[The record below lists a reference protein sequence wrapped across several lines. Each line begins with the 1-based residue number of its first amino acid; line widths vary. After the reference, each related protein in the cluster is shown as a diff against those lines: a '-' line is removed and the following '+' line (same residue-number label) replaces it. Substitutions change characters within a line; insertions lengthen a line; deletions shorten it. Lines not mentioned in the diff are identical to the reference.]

1 VSLRIAELRAKAEQ
15 RTGVTVDRI
24 LNELASI
31 AFADIR
37 DVVTWDGENVYLN
50 PSADLTR
57 EQAGAISQVKKRRV
71 VTSGESK
78 SGTAVRR
85 NGGAQSAGGNG
96 IYGAYGKSG
105 EYADMT
111 YGDTGTAAAPTEGT
125 VAIIVIP
132 VISPEPPALPLPG
145 PLVSL
150 YGCRD
155 TDSDDDTPDLCEA
168 NDWTVSPDGATL
180 YPSGPLA
187 DSYRIAYLR

>member
-1 VSLRIAELRAKAEQ
+1 MPRRPIARARRAAFFALALPACGPDD
-15 RTGVTVDRI
+15 TDR
-24 LNELASI
+24 ASDT
-31 AFADIR
+31 APADA
-37 DVVTWDGENVYLN
+37 
-50 PSADLTR
+50 PAD
-57 EQAGAISQVKKRRV
+57 
-71 VTSGESK
+71 
-78 SGTAVRR
+78 
-85 NGGAQSAGGNG
+85 
-96 IYGAYGKSG
+96 
-105 EYADMT
+105 
-111 YGDTGTAAAPTEGT
+111 APT

-155 TDSDDDTPDLCEA
+155 TDSDYDTPDLCEA

>member
-1 VSLRIAELRAKAEQ
+1 MPRRPIARARRAAFFALALPAC
-15 RTGVTVDRI
+15 GPDDADR
-24 LNELASI
+24 A
-31 AFADIR
+31 
-37 DVVTWDGENVYLN
+37 
-50 PSADLTR
+50 
-57 EQAGAISQVKKRRV
+57 
-71 VTSGESK
+71 
-78 SGTAVRR
+78 
-85 NGGAQSAGGNG
+85 
-96 IYGAYGKSG
+96 
-105 EYADMT
+105 
-111 YGDTGTAAAPTEGT
+111 GDTAPAAATTEGT
-125 VAIIVIP
+125 VAIVVIP

>member
-1 VSLRIAELRAKAEQ
+1 MPRR
-15 RTGVTVDRI
+15 
-24 LNELASI
+24 SI
-31 AFADIR
+31 ARARRAAFFAVALPACGPDDTDR
-37 DVVTWDGENVYLN
+37 
-50 PSADLTR
+50 A
-57 EQAGAISQVKKRRV
+57 
-71 VTSGESK
+71 
-78 SGTAVRR
+78 
-85 NGGAQSAGGNG
+85 
-96 IYGAYGKSG
+96 
-105 EYADMT
+105 
-111 YGDTGTAAAPTEGT
+111 GDTAPAVAPTEGT

-168 NDWTVSPDGATL
+168 NDWTMSPDGATL

>member
-1 VSLRIAELRAKAEQ
+1 MPRRPIARARRAAFFALALPACGPDD
-15 RTGVTVDRI
+15 TDR
-24 LNELASI
+24 A
-31 AFADIR
+31 
-37 DVVTWDGENVYLN
+37 
-50 PSADLTR
+50 
-57 EQAGAISQVKKRRV
+57 
-71 VTSGESK
+71 
-78 SGTAVRR
+78 
-85 NGGAQSAGGNG
+85 
-96 IYGAYGKSG
+96 
-105 EYADMT
+105 
-111 YGDTGTAAAPTEGT
+111 GDTAPADAPADAPT
-125 VAIIVIP
+125 VAIVVIP

>member
-1 VSLRIAELRAKAEQ
+1 MPRRFTARARRAAFFALALPACGPDD
-15 RTGVTVDRI
+15 TDR
-24 LNELASI
+24 A
-31 AFADIR
+31 
-37 DVVTWDGENVYLN
+37 
-50 PSADLTR
+50 
-57 EQAGAISQVKKRRV
+57 
-71 VTSGESK
+71 
-78 SGTAVRR
+78 
-85 NGGAQSAGGNG
+85 
-96 IYGAYGKSG
+96 
-105 EYADMT
+105 
-111 YGDTGTAAAPTEGT
+111 GDTAPADATADTPT

-168 NDWTVSPDGATL
+168 NDWTMSPDGATL

>member
-1 VSLRIAELRAKAEQ
+1 MPRRFTARARRAAFFALALPACGPDD
-15 RTGVTVDRI
+15 TDR
-24 LNELASI
+24 AS
-31 AFADIR
+31 D
-37 DVVTWDGENVYLN
+37 
-50 PSADLTR
+50 
-57 EQAGAISQVKKRRV
+57 
-71 VTSGESK
+71 
-78 SGTAVRR
+78 TAPAV
-85 NGGAQSAGGNG
+85 ATT
-96 IYGAYGKSG
+96 
-105 EYADMT
+105 D
-111 YGDTGTAAAPTEGT
+111 GT

-168 NDWTVSPDGATL
+168 NDWFVSPDGATL

>member
-1 VSLRIAELRAKAEQ
+1 MPRRPIARARRAAFFALALPACAPDDA
-15 RTGVTVDRI
+15 DR
-24 LNELASI
+24 A
-31 AFADIR
+31 
-37 DVVTWDGENVYLN
+37 
-50 PSADLTR
+50 
-57 EQAGAISQVKKRRV
+57 
-71 VTSGESK
+71 
-78 SGTAVRR
+78 
-85 NGGAQSAGGNG
+85 
-96 IYGAYGKSG
+96 
-105 EYADMT
+105 
-111 YGDTGTAAAPTEGT
+111 GDTGPAAAPTEGT